1 MSLFISTAID
11 IKSLTVIFLKIFLE
25 NFIGNFVDH
34 LEISQEII
42 LGIPSTILSAYSFG
56 MLSVNSLRILLAFPL
71 EIPQIILLRLQKILN
86 WNFLRSFH
94 RNYTEE
100 IQFEAIP
107 IYETI
112 VEKIWK
118 ELLNQFPKEFSKKNK
133 EISK

>member
-11 IKSLTVIFLKIFLE
+11 IKTLTVIFLKILLE

-112 VEKIWK
+112 VEKI
-118 ELLNQFPKEFSKKNK
+118 
-133 EISK
+133 